1 MRNRSMPTG
10 VPADHLMKVG
20 GHTFHDPALAEAARI
35 AQRYDMKLSL
45 FKPAPTGVGSAAQQ
59 QSAQIVPGALYGVPG
74 LTNPV
79 EQFDSTESLVT
90 AGSGSNQV
98 PVNGISPLEQTDVV
112 LGWEL
117 FTTYSIADV
126 PDAGSGQTIA
136 ISPFAPFTIF
146 GPCKLSL
153 QNQYAPI
160 DVLSGRDLGI
170 FQSYRPRY
178 QRTDR
183 RNANLASP
191 VLGAAYGSGVWA
203 EAALLEAANVWSTTY
218 ITAGTTFV
226 MRLPAS
232 IEFDYYYPLDIQGNV
247 VGNPGRAIVS
257 PQYMGGTTR
266 IVTPQLTL
274 ASGLGGGDISP
285 FTTTTLTAGGDTAS
299 TFPEGIGT
307 SISIRRN
314 AIYSA
319 NNPQVL
325 PPVQPWQYA
334 LHTWQFPI
342 GSQSKVNIPVPND
355 VGQILSIWVLLW
367 DPAAASGAGAAIAM
381 SAVSTCQLKYGSG
394 LFRFDD
400 TPATMQAR
408 WIQQHQ
414 ALPPAGFIGWD
425 CALNPD
431 GRLMNN
437 GGVLNTLTTNAI
449 NVALALSS
457 PGSSSTYAV
466 VGTEALQYVVP
477 Q

>member
-1 MRNRSMPTG
+1 MTLFNKTTG
-10 VPADHLMKVG
+10 NPG
-20 GHTFHDPALAEAARI
+20 SSST
-35 AQRYDMKLSL
+35 AQT
-45 FKPAPTGVGSAAQQ
+45 ASAAQTM
-59 QSAQIVPGALYGVPG
+59 PGALYGVPG

-79 EQFDSTESLVT
+79 EQFDTTEDLVT
-90 AGSGSNQV
+90 AGTGGSQV
-98 PVNGISPLEQTDVV
+98 PVNGIQPLSQTDIV
-112 LGWEL
+112 LSWEL
-117 FTTYSIADV
+117 FVTYSFAAAPV
-126 PDAGSGQTIA
+126 GGTGQTLGV
-136 ISPFAPFTIF
+136 SPYAPYTLL
-146 GPCKLSL
+146 GPTTLSL
-153 QNQYAPI
+153 QNQYKPI
-160 DVLSGRDLGI
+160 DVLSARDLAI

-178 QRTDR
+178 VKSDI

-191 VLGAAYGSGVWA
+191 VLGADNASPGWA
-203 EAALLEAANVWSTTY
+203 QGQLLEAASDWTPTT
-218 ITAGTTFV
+218 TTTGRTFV
-226 MRLPAS
+226 LRLPAS

-266 IVTPQLTL
+266 IVRPQLTL
-274 ASGLGGGDISP
+274 AQGLGGGDTSA
-285 FTTTTLTAGGDTAS
+285 FTTTNLTAGGDTPS
-299 TFPEGIGT
+299 TFAGGFST

-334 LHTWQFPI
+334 LHSWEYPLGAQATCQIPI
-342 GSQSKVNIPVPND
+342 PND
-355 VGQILSIWVLLW
+355 VGQILSLWVLLW
-367 DPAAASGAGAAIAM
+367 DPAAADGAGAAIAM
-381 SAVSTCQLKYGSG
+381 SSVNVCQLKYGSG
-394 LFRFDD
+394 LYRFDD

-449 NVALALSS
+449 QIRLELNT
-457 PGSSSTYAV
+457 PGSARAYAV
-466 VGTEALQYVVP
+466 VATEALQYVVP

>member
-1 MRNRSMPTG
+1 MPLFGATKAPATG
-10 VPADHLMKVG
+10 SPA
-20 GHTFHDPALAEAARI
+20 
-35 AQRYDMKLSL
+35 Q
-45 FKPAPTGVGSAAQQ
+45 AAQ
-59 QSAQIVPGALYGVPG
+59 AQVVPGALYGVPG

-79 EQFDSTESLVT
+79 EQFDTTNGLVT
-90 AGSGSNQV
+90 AGSGSASV
-98 PVNGISPLEQTDVV
+98 PVNGISPLAQTDVV

-117 FTTYSIADV
+117 FNTYTITAA
-126 PDAGSGQTIA
+126 PTGGTGQTLSV
-136 ISPFAPFTIF
+136 SPYAPYNIY
-146 GPCKLSL
+146 GPVKLSL
-153 QNQYAPI
+153 QNQYNPI

-170 FQSYRPRY
+170 FQSYRPRF

-191 VLGAAYGSGVWA
+191 VLGAAYGSGAWA
-203 EAALLEAANVWSTTY
+203 ESQLLEGAAAWSTTY
-218 ITAGTTFV
+218 TTTGTTFV
-226 MRLPAS
+226 TRLPAS
-232 IEFDYYYPLDIQGNV
+232 IEFDYYYPLDIQGNI

-266 IVTPQLTL
+266 IVTPQITL
-274 ASGLGGGDISP
+274 AQGLGTADTSP
-285 FTTTTLTAGGDTAS
+285 FATTALTAGGDTAS
-299 TFPEGIGT
+299 TFTAGIGT
-307 SISIRRN
+307 SLSIRRN

-334 LHTWQFPI
+334 LHSWSYPVGAQTTMT
-342 GSQSKVNIPVPND
+342 IPVPND

-367 DPAAASGAGAAIAM
+367 DPGTAGGPGAAVPM
-381 SAVSTCQLKYGSG
+381 SHVTTCQLKYGSG

-400 TPATMQAR
+400 TPTTMQAR

-425 CALNPD
+425 MALNPD

-437 GGVLNTLTTNAI
+437 GGVLNTLTTNSIQVRLVLGTA
-449 NVALALSS
+449 
-457 PGSSSTYAV
+457 GSANTYAV

>member
-1 MRNRSMPTG
+1 M
-10 VPADHLMKVG
+10 
-20 GHTFHDPALAEAARI
+20 ALFQKAAPVNSAGS
-35 AQRYDMKLSL
+35 AQ
-45 FKPAPTGVGSAAQQ
+45 AAAQQ
-59 QSAQIVPGALYGVPG
+59 AQTVPGALYGVPG

-79 EQFDSTESLVT
+79 EQNDTTNGLVT
-90 AGSGSNQV
+90 AGAGGSQT
-98 PVNGISPLEQTDVV
+98 PVNGISPLAQTDVV
-112 LGWEL
+112 LSWEC
-117 FTTYSIADV
+117 FITYSFATA
-126 PDAGSGQTIA
+126 PTAGTGQTLNV
-136 ISPFAPFTIF
+136 SPYAPYNLL
-146 GPCKLSL
+146 GPVKLSL
-153 QNQYAPI
+153 QNQYNPI

-178 QRTDR
+178 LRSDR

-191 VLGAAYGSGVWA
+191 VLGAAYASGLWT
-203 EAALLEAANVWSTTY
+203 EAQLLEGADVWSTTY
-218 ITAGTTFV
+218 TTTGKTFV
-226 MRLPAS
+226 LRLPAS

-266 IVTPQLTL
+266 IVRPALTL
-274 ASGLGGGDISP
+274 AQGLGGGDLSP
-285 FTTTTLTAGGDTAS
+285 FGTTTLSAGGDTAS
-299 TFPEGIGT
+299 TWAGGFST
-307 SISIRRN
+307 ALTIRRN

-334 LHTWQFPI
+334 LHTWDYPLGAQA
-342 GSQSKVNIPVPND
+342 VANIPVPND

-381 SAVSTCQLKYGSG
+381 SSVSACKLKYGSG

-400 TPATMQAR
+400 TPTTMQAR
-408 WIQQHQ
+408 WIQQHDS
-414 ALPPAGFIGWD
+414 LPAQGFIGWD
-425 CALNPD
+425 MAYNPD

-449 NVALALSS
+449 QVVLNLST
-457 PGSSSTYAV
+457 PGSASSYAV

>member
-1 MRNRSMPTG
+1 MPLFNKAP
-10 VPADHLMKVG
+10 VSPAQ
-20 GHTFHDPALAEAARI
+20 T
-35 AQRYDMKLSL
+35 
-45 FKPAPTGVGSAAQQ
+45 
-59 QSAQIVPGALYGVPG
+59 VPGQLYGVPG

-79 EQFDSTESLVT
+79 EQYDTTDGLVT
-90 AGSGSNQV
+90 AGSGSAQV
-98 PVNGISPLEQTDVV
+98 PVNGISALSQTDVV
-112 LGWEL
+112 LSWEV
-117 FTTYSIADV
+117 FTTYSIEAA
-126 PDAGSGQTIA
+126 PTGGTGQTLGK
-136 ISPFAPFTIF
+136 SPYAPYNIY

-153 QNQYAPI
+153 QNQYSPI

-170 FQSYRPRY
+170 FQSYRPRFL
-178 QRTDR
+178 RTDR

-203 EAALLEAANVWSTTY
+203 ESQLLEAADVWSTTY
-218 ITAGTTFV
+218 TTAGATFV

-274 ASGLGGGDISP
+274 SAGLGGGDISP
-285 FTTTTLTAGGDTAS
+285 FTTTTLTAEDDTPS
-299 TFPEGIGT
+299 TFADGIGT
-307 SISIRRN
+307 TISIRRN

-334 LHTWQFPI
+334 LHTWQYPL
-342 GSQSKVNIPVPND
+342 GAQSRVNIPVPND

-367 DPAAASGAGAAIAM
+367 DPAAADGAGAAIAM
-381 SAVSTCQLKYGSG
+381 SAVDTCQLKYGSG

-400 TPATMQAR
+400 TPTTMQAR

-425 CALNPD
+425 MALNPD

-449 NVALALSS
+449 QVVLGLNS
-457 PGSSSTYAV
+457 PGSAQTYAV

>member
-1 MRNRSMPTG
+1 M
-10 VPADHLMKVG
+10 
-20 GHTFHDPALAEAARI
+20 ALFGNTAA
-35 AQRYDMKLSL
+35 
-45 FKPAPTGVGSAAQQ
+45 KPAAGSTAQTAS
-59 QSAQIVPGALYGVPG
+59 SAQTVPGSLYGVPG

-79 EQFDSTESLVT
+79 EQFDTTNGLVT
-90 AGSGSNQV
+90 AGSGSAQT
-98 PVNGISPLEQTDVV
+98 PINGISPLEQTDIV

-117 FTTYSIADV
+117 FTTYTIATA
-126 PDAGSGQTIA
+126 PTAGTSQTIA
-136 ISPFAPFTIF
+136 VSPYAPYNIF
-146 GPCKLSL
+146 GPMKLSL
-153 QNQYAPI
+153 QNQYNPI

-191 VLGAAYGSGVWA
+191 VLGSANASTTWA
-203 EAALLEAANVWSTTY
+203 EAQLLEAANDWTGTTT
-218 ITAGTTFV
+218 TAGRTFV
-226 MRLPAS
+226 TRLPAS
-232 IEFDYYYPLDIQGNV
+232 IEFDYYYPLDIQGNI

-274 ASGLGGGDISP
+274 AQGLGGGDISP
-285 FTTTTLTAGGDTAS
+285 FTTTTSGSTAS
-299 TFPEGIGT
+299 TFAAGVGT
-307 SISIRRN
+307 TISIRRN

-334 LHTWQFPI
+334 LHTWQYPI
-342 GSQSKVNIPVPND
+342 GAQAKVNIPVPND

-367 DPAAASGAGAAIAM
+367 DPLAASGAGAAIAM
-381 SAVSTCQLKYGSG
+381 SAVSACQLKYGSG

-400 TPATMQAR
+400 TPTTMQSR

-431 GRLMNN
+431 GRIMNN

-449 NVALALSS
+449 NVALTLST
-457 PGSSSTYAV
+457 PGSASTYAV

>member
-1 MRNRSMPTG
+1 MTLFN
-10 VPADHLMKVG
+10 KQ
-20 GHTFHDPALAEAARI
+20 AA
-35 AQRYDMKLSL
+35 S
-45 FKPAPTGVGSAAQQ
+45 PGSSSSAAT
-59 QSAQIVPGALYGVPG
+59 AQAAQTVPGALYGVPG

-79 EQFDSTESLVT
+79 EQFDTTEGLVT
-90 AGSGSNQV
+90 AGSGGAQV
-98 PVNGISPLEQTDVV
+98 PINGIQPLKQTDVV
-112 LGWEL
+112 LSWEL
-117 FTTYSIADV
+117 FVTYSFADA
-126 PDAGSGQTIA
+126 PAAGTGQTLGV
-136 ISPFAPFTIF
+136 SPYAPYTLL
-146 GPCKLSL
+146 GPTTLSL
-153 QNQYAPI
+153 QNQYKPI
-160 DVLSGRDLGI
+160 DVLSARDLAI

-178 QRTDR
+178 IKSDI

-191 VLGAAYGSGVWA
+191 VLGAANASSSWA
-203 EAALLEAANVWSTTY
+203 EAQLLEGANDWTSTT
-218 ITAGTTFV
+218 TTTGRTFV
-226 MRLPAS
+226 LRLPAS
-232 IEFDYYYPLDIQGNV
+232 IEFDYYYPLDIQGNI

-274 ASGLGGGDISP
+274 AQGLGGGDISP
-285 FTTTTLTAGGDTAS
+285 FTTTTLTAEDDTAS
-299 TFPEGIGT
+299 TWAGGFST
-307 SISIRRN
+307 SIDIRRN

-334 LHTWQFPI
+334 LHSWQYPL
-342 GSQSKVNIPVPND
+342 GAQSKASIGIPND

-367 DPAAASGAGAAIAM
+367 DPAAANGAGAAIAM
-381 SAVSTCQLKYGSG
+381 SAVNVCQLKYGSG

-400 TPATMQAR
+400 TPTTMQAR

-449 NVALALSS
+449 QIVLELNS
-457 PGSSSTYAV
+457 PGSAQTYAV

>member
-1 MRNRSMPTG
+1 MP
-10 VPADHLMKVG
+10 
-20 GHTFHDPALAEAARI
+20 
-35 AQRYDMKLSL
+35 L
-45 FKPAPTGVGSAAQQ
+45 FKSATPATGSAAMQTQ
-59 QSAQIVPGALYGVPG
+59 AQVVPGALYGVPG

-79 EQFDSTESLVT
+79 EQFDTTQGLVT
-90 AGSGSNQV
+90 AGSGSAQV
-98 PVNGISPLEQTDVV
+98 PINGIQPLAQTDVV

-117 FTTYSIADV
+117 FTTYTITAAPV
-126 PDAGSGQTIA
+126 AGSGQSVGT
-136 ISPFAPFTIF
+136 SPYAPYNIF
-146 GPCKLSL
+146 GPVTLSL
-153 QNQYAPI
+153 QNQYKPI

-170 FQSYRPRY
+170 FQSYRPRF

-191 VLGAAYGSGVWA
+191 VLGAAYGSGHWT
-203 EAALLEAANVWSTTY
+203 EEQLLEAAAAWSSTYTTE
-218 ITAGTTFV
+218 GDTFV
-226 MRLPAS
+226 LRLPAS
-232 IEFDYYYPLDIQGNV
+232 IEFDYYYPLDIQGNI

-274 ASGLGGGDISP
+274 AQGLGGGDISP
-285 FTTTTLTAGGDTAS
+285 FVTTTLTGGGDTAS
-299 TFPEGIGT
+299 TFAGGIGT

-334 LHTWQFPI
+334 LHTWQYPI
-342 GSQSKVNIPVPND
+342 GAQANVTIPVPND

-367 DPAAASGAGAAIAM
+367 DPAANDGAGAAIAM
-381 SAVSTCQLKYGSG
+381 TAVDTCQLKYGSG

-400 TPATMQAR
+400 TPVTMQAR

-414 ALPPAGFIGWD
+414 SLPPDGFIGWD

-431 GRLMNN
+431 GRIMNN

-449 NVALALSS
+449 SVNLTLGT
-457 PGSSSTYAV
+457 PGSASAYAV

>member
-1 MRNRSMPTG
+1 M
-10 VPADHLMKVG
+10 
-20 GHTFHDPALAEAARI
+20 ALFTPKTAA
-35 AQRYDMKLSL
+35 S
-45 FKPAPTGVGSAAQQ
+45 PAQQ
-59 QSAQIVPGALYGVPG
+59 TASQAQTVPGALYGVPG

-79 EQFDSTESLVT
+79 EQFDSTNGLVT
-90 AGSGSNQV
+90 AGSGSAQT
-98 PVNGISPLEQTDVV
+98 PVNGIAPLEQTDVV

-117 FTTYSIADV
+117 FTTYSIGTA
-126 PDAGSGQTIA
+126 PAGGSGQTLGV
-136 ISPFAPFTIF
+136 SPYAPYNIF
-146 GPCKLSL
+146 GPTKLSL
-153 QNQYAPI
+153 QNQYSPI

-178 QRTDR
+178 VRTDI

-191 VLGAAYGSGVWA
+191 VLGAAYGSGAWA
-203 EAALLEAANVWSTTY
+203 EAQLLEGAGAWSTSY
-218 ITAGTTFV
+218 TTTGKSFV
-226 MRLPAS
+226 LRLPAS

-274 ASGLGGGDISP
+274 ASGLGCGDLSP

-299 TFPEGIGT
+299 TFAAGIGT
-307 SISIRRN
+307 NISVRRN

-334 LHTWQFPI
+334 LHSWQYPI
-342 GSQSKVNIPVPND
+342 GSQTKVNIPVPND

-367 DPAAASGAGAAIAM
+367 DPAAVSGAGAAIAM
-381 SAVSTCQLKYGSG
+381 STVSACQLKYGSG

-400 TPATMQAR
+400 TPTTMQAR

-449 NVALALSS
+449 NVALTLSS
-457 PGSSSTYAV
+457 AGSSSTYAV

>member
-1 MRNRSMPTG
+1 MG
-10 VPADHLMKVG
+10 VFTKQTQSPAS
-20 GHTFHDPALAEAARI
+20 TQANN
-35 AQRYDMKLSL
+35 AQ
-45 FKPAPTGVGSAAQQ
+45 V
-59 QSAQIVPGALYGVPG
+59 VPGALYGVPG

-79 EQFDSTESLVT
+79 EQFDTTQGLVT
-90 AGSGSNQV
+90 AGSGSAQV
-98 PVNGISPLEQTDVV
+98 PVNGIQPLAQTDVV
-112 LGWEL
+112 LSWEL
-117 FTTYSIADV
+117 FTTYSFASA
-126 PDAGSGQTIA
+126 PTAGTGQTVA
-136 ISPFAPFTIF
+136 SSPYAPYNMF
-146 GPCKLSL
+146 GPIKLTL

-178 QRTDR
+178 LRSDR

-191 VLGAAYGSGVWA
+191 VLGAAYSSGAWT
-203 EAALLEAANVWSTTY
+203 EAQLLEGADVWSGTYTT
-218 ITAGTTFV
+218 TGKTFV
-226 MRLPAS
+226 VRLPAS
-232 IEFDYYYPLDIQGNV
+232 IEFDYYYPLDIQGNI

-274 ASGLGGGDISP
+274 AQGLGGGDVSP
-285 FTTTTLTAGGDTAS
+285 FTTTTNTGGSDTAS
-299 TFPEGIGT
+299 TWSSGFST
-307 SISIRRN
+307 SIAIRRN

-334 LHTWQFPI
+334 LHTWQYPI
-342 GSQSKVNIPVPND
+342 GAQAQVNVPVPND

-367 DPAAASGAGAAIAM
+367 DPAAAAGAGAAIAM
-381 SAVSTCQLKYGSG
+381 SAINTCRLKYGSG

-400 TPATMQAR
+400 TPVTMQSR
-408 WIQQHQ
+408 FIQQHDT
-414 ALPPAGFIGWD
+414 LPPQGVLIWD
-425 CALNPD
+425 MAFNPD

-449 NVALALSS
+449 QVQLQLNT
-457 PGSSSTYAV
+457 PGSSETYIV

>member
-1 MRNRSMPTG
+1 MGLFGTT
-10 VPADHLMKVG
+10 PAAG
-20 GHTFHDPALAEAARI
+20 TTAA
-35 AQRYDMKLSL
+35 ANN
-45 FKPAPTGVGSAAQQ
+45 TAA
-59 QSAQIVPGALYGVPG
+59 SAQTVPGALYGVPG

-79 EQFDSTESLVT
+79 EQYDSTQGLVT
-90 AGSGSNQV
+90 AGSGSSQV
-98 PVNGISPLEQTDVV
+98 PINGIAPLEQTDVV

-117 FTTYSIADV
+117 FTTYSIATA
-126 PDAGSGQTIA
+126 PTAGTSQTLA
-136 ISPFAPFTIF
+136 VSPYAPYNIF
-146 GPCKLSL
+146 GPTKLSL
-153 QNQYAPI
+153 QNQYSPI
-160 DVLSGRDLGI
+160 DVLSGRDLGV

-178 QRTDR
+178 LKTDV

-191 VLGAAYGSGVWA
+191 VLGAAYGSGAWA
-203 EAALLEAANVWSTTY
+203 ESQLLEGAAAWSSTY
-218 ITAGTTFV
+218 TTAGKTFV

-232 IEFDYYYPLDIQGNV
+232 IEFDYYYPLDIEGNI

-274 ASGLGGGDISP
+274 SQGLGGGDISP
-285 FTTTTLTAGGDTAS
+285 FTTTTSGSTAS
-299 TFPEGIGT
+299 TFTAGVGT
-307 SISIRRN
+307 NISIRRN

-334 LHTWQFPI
+334 LHTWQYPI
-342 GSQSKVNIPVPND
+342 GSQTKVQIPVPND
-355 VGQILSIWVLLW
+355 VGQILSIWVILW

-381 SAVSTCQLKYGSG
+381 STVNTCQLKYGSG

-400 TPATMQAR
+400 TPTTMQSR
-408 WIQQHQ
+408 WIQQH
-414 ALPPAGFIGWD
+414 ATLPPAGFIGWD

-449 NVALALSS
+449 NVALTLGTA
-457 PGSSSTYAV
+457 GSAQTYAV

>member
-1 MRNRSMPTG
+1 MGLLNNKQSGNP
-10 VPADHLMKVG
+10 
-20 GHTFHDPALAEAARI
+20 
-35 AQRYDMKLSL
+35 
-45 FKPAPTGVGSAAQQ
+45 GSASTAQTASQ
-59 QSAQIVPGALYGVPG
+59 AQTQPGALYGVPG

-79 EQFDSTESLVT
+79 EQFDTTNGLVV
-90 AGSGSNQV
+90 AGSGSAQV
-98 PVNGISPLEQTDVV
+98 PVNGIQPLSQTDIV
-112 LGWEL
+112 LSWEL
-117 FTTYSIADV
+117 FVTYSFANA
-126 PDAGSGQTIA
+126 PTAGSGQTLGV
-136 ISPFAPFTIF
+136 SPYAPYTLL
-146 GPCKLSL
+146 GPTTLSL
-153 QNQYAPI
+153 QNQYKPI
-160 DVLSGRDLGI
+160 DVLSARDLAI

-178 QRTDR
+178 QKTDL

-191 VLGAAYGSGVWA
+191 VLGAANASSGWA
-203 EAALLEAANVWSTTY
+203 ESQLLEAANDWTSTT
-218 ITAGTTFV
+218 TTTGRTFV
-226 MRLPAS
+226 LRLPAS

-266 IVTPQLTL
+266 IVTPQITL
-274 ASGLGGGDISP
+274 AQGLGGGDLSA

-299 TFPEGIGT
+299 TWTQGFSA
-307 SISIRRN
+307 SIAIRRN

-334 LHTWQFPI
+334 LHSWQYPI
-342 GSQSKVNIPVPND
+342 GAQAKATIPIPND

-367 DPAAASGAGAAIAM
+367 DPAAGNGAGAAIPMAN
-381 SAVSTCQLKYGSG
+381 VSTCQLKYGSG

-400 TPATMQAR
+400 TPTTMQAR

-431 GRLMNN
+431 GRIMNN

-449 NVALALSS
+449 NIVLTLGT
-457 PGSSSTYAV
+457 PGSSSAYAV

>member
-1 MRNRSMPTG
+1 MP
-10 VPADHLMKVG
+10 
-20 GHTFHDPALAEAARI
+20 
-35 AQRYDMKLSL
+35 L
-45 FKPAPTGVGSAAQQ
+45 FQSKGSSSGTQVQQ
-59 QSAQIVPGALYGVPG
+59 QQAQTVPGALYGVPG

-79 EQFDSTESLVT
+79 EQFDTTNGLVT
-90 AGSGSNQV
+90 AGSGSAQV
-98 PVNGISPLEQTDVV
+98 PVNGISPLAQTDVV

-117 FTTYSIADV
+117 FTTYSIEAH
-126 PDAGSGQTIA
+126 PTAGSGQTVGV
-136 ISPFAPFTIF
+136 SPYAPYNIY

-170 FQSYRPRY
+170 FQSYRPRF

-203 EAALLEAANVWSTTY
+203 ETQLLEGADVWSDTY
-218 ITAGTTFV
+218 EASATFV

-232 IEFDYYYPLDIQGNV
+232 IEFDYYYPLDIQGNI

-274 ASGLGGGDISP
+274 AQGLGGGDLSP
-285 FTTTTLTAGGDTAS
+285 FTTTTLSAGGDTAS
-299 TFPEGIGT
+299 TFADGIGT
-307 SISIRRN
+307 ALAIRRN

-334 LHTWQFPI
+334 LHTWQYPI
-342 GSQSKVNIPVPND
+342 SSQSTVNIPVPND

-367 DPAAASGAGAAIAM
+367 DPAAADGAGAAIAM
-381 SAVSTCQLKYGSG
+381 SSVNTCQLKYGSG
-394 LFRFDD
+394 LYRFDD
-400 TPATMQAR
+400 TPTTMQAR

-449 NVALALSS
+449 SVNLTLGT